1 MIYFLY
7 FYFEN
12 FKFYIMMND
21 FEKFAIS
28 KGVNSNTLDNYKK
41 KMEKNMN
48 GVISPTILEERQMN
62 VATMD
67 VFSRLMGDRIIYL
80 GTDIDSDVANIINA
94 QLLYLNSVDSETDV
108 KIFINS
114 GGGSVIDGASIYDTM
129 NWIEPD
135 VATYVVGLAAS
146 MASVLCSSGA
156 KGKRFAMPHSW
167 IMLHQVSTSNH
178 YQTCA
183 DLSIAVEFTKRLQ
196 DMTFGMLAENC
207 GKTMEDI
214 KRDADRNNWFSAQ
227 EAVDYGLIDEII
239 KKKK

>member
-1 MIYFLY
+1 
-7 FYFEN
+7 
-12 FKFYIMMND
+12 MMTD
-21 FEKFAIS
+21 FEKFAVS
-28 KGVNSNTLDNYKK
+28 NGVNSNTLDGYNK

-48 GVISPTILEERQMN
+48 GMISPTILEERQMN

-108 KIFINS
+108 KLFLNS

-129 NWIEPD
+129 NWIESD

-146 MASVLCSSGA
+146 MASVLCSSGT
-156 KGKRFAMPHSW
+156 KGKRYAMPHSW

-207 GKTMEDI
+207 GKTLEDI